1 MTTDCRIPAKLKALR
16 ERAGLSIRAMATR
29 VGMSPSGYFHYEN
42 PERFKSPYLP
52 MREAHVFA
60 SALSGSGVS
69 ADEVMQLAG
78 GSDFAPPESPPDP
91 DAALIPVYDVAA
103 SAGHGAVVDYESI
116 AYSLAF
122 PPDYLQRLTKAD
134 PRHLSI
140 ISVKGDSMEPTL
152 KDDDIVMLDA
162 SKTSLS
168 FDGLFVL
175 RYEEALH
182 VKRIGRASNPE
193 NVTILSDNRGLY
205 PPTELAR
212 QKVTVIGKVIWYG
225 RKV

>member
-1 MTTDCRIPAKLKALR
+1 
-16 ERAGLSIRAMATR
+16 
-29 VGMSPSGYFHYEN
+29 
-42 PERFKSPYLP
+42 
-52 MREAHVFA
+52 
-60 SALSGSGVS
+60 
-69 ADEVMQLAG
+69 
-78 GSDFAPPESPPDP
+78 
-91 DAALIPVYDVAA
+91 
-103 SAGHGAVVDYESI
+103 
-116 AYSLAF
+116 
-122 PPDYLQRLTKAD
+122 
-134 PRHLSI
+134 
-140 ISVKGDSMEPTL
+140 
-152 KDDDIVMLDA
+152 MLDA

-182 VKRIGRASNPE
+182 VKRIGRAPNPE

>member
-1 MTTDCRIPAKLKALR
+1 MMNTPASRLRDARI
-16 ERAGLSIRAMATR
+16 RAGFAAAAEAVRAFGWEKTTYY
-29 VGMSPSGYFHYEN
+29 GHEN
-42 PERFKSPYLP
+42 GARGFKMDTARTYARAFGVAPEWLVWGKGGVPQDFG
-52 MREAHVFA
+52 E
-60 SALSGSGVS
+60 SA
-69 ADEVMQLAG
+69 
-78 GSDFAPPESPPDP
+78 APAPTSP
-91 DAALIPVYDVAA
+91 DATLIPVYDVAA
-103 SAGHGAVVDYESI
+103 SAGHGAVVEYESI

-122 PPDYLQRLTKAD
+122 PPDYLQRLTKAN

-152 KDDDIVMLDA
+152 KDDDIVMLDS

-182 VKRIGRASNPE
+182 VKRIGRAPNPE

>member
-1 MTTDCRIPAKLKALR
+1 MDQKAERLKQAR
-16 ERAGLSIRAMATR
+16 EGAGFERA
-29 VGMSPSGYFHYEN
+29 V
-42 PERFKSPYLP
+42 
-52 MREAHVFA
+52 
-60 SALSGSGVS
+60 
-69 ADEVMQLAG
+69 
-78 GSDFAPPESPPDP
+78 
-91 DAALIPVYDVAA
+91 DAARRFGWIESTYMGHENGSRGFKADTAHAYAGAFRVSPEWLLWGGNPQKDAIAETSAASRPTLVPVYDVEA
-103 SAGHGAVVDYESI
+103 SAGHGAVVEYESI

-122 PPDYLQRLTKAD
+122 PPDYLRRLTKAD

-175 RYEEALH
+175 RYDEALH
-182 VKRIGRASNPE
+182 VKRIGRAPVQE

-205 PPTELAR
+205 PPLELAR
-212 QKVTVIGKVIWYG
+212 KEVTVIGKIIWYG